1 MDTSTEGAVV
11 VGVTGP
17 GRETAALRFAA
28 DLATREGTE
37 VVLVHAYG
45 TALPPPPP
53 SVLMTYAEAAD
64 VAEWLVKEVREEL
77 EELTGGAVPVRT
89 AAVAG
94 TASHVLAGQSATA
107 RLVVV
112 QHRDPHW
119 LGRLFV
125 GSTVAGTAAHSRC
138 PVVSV
143 PMGWQPTDEPGE
155 VVVGVHEGAAPLE
168 AVLAGFEWAASTGAA
183 LRVIH
188 AWRLD
193 PAYDDIITARVAPE
207 WHAEQV
213 RALESAMRELRRAH
227 PSVPVAVEVRHQWPT
242 EVLVGESR
250 TASLVVVG
258 RHASHWRG
266 GAHLGSTA
274 RTVLREARSAV
285 MVVPVR
291 SPRDADA
298 GLGLDADDVS
308 PQS

>member
-1 MDTSTEGAVV
+1 MDTSTKGAVV

-28 DLATREGTE
+28 DVAAREGTE

-64 VAEWLVKEVREEL
+64 VAEWLVKEVREEI
-77 EELTGGAVPVRT
+77 EALTGGSVPVRAT
-89 AAVAG
+89 AIAG
-94 TASHVLAGQSATA
+94 TASHVLVEQSDSA
-107 RLVVV
+107 RMVVV

-125 GSTVAGTAAHSRC
+125 GSTIGGAAAHGRC

-155 VVVGVHEGAAPLE
+155 VVVGVHEGAAPRE

-213 RALESAMRELRRAH
+213 RSLESAIRELRATH

-258 RHASHWRG
+258 RHASHG
-266 GAHLGSTA
+266 HVGAHLGSTA
-274 RTVLREARSAV
+274 RTVLREARCAV
-285 MVVPVR
+285 MVVPVNA
-291 SPRDADA
+291 P
-298 GLGLDADDVS
+298 
-308 PQS
+308 

>member
-1 MDTSTEGAVV
+1 MDTSTKGAVV

-28 DLATREGTE
+28 DVAAREGTE

-64 VAEWLVKEVREEL
+64 VAEWLVKEVREEI
-77 EELTGGAVPVRT
+77 EALTGGSVPVRAT
-89 AAVAG
+89 AIAG
-94 TASHVLAGQSATA
+94 TASHVLVELSDSA
-107 RLVVV
+107 RMVVV

-125 GSTVAGTAAHSRC
+125 GSTIGGAAAHGRC

-155 VVVGVHEGAAPLE
+155 VVVGVHEGASP
-168 AVLAGFEWAASTGAA
+168 GAA

-213 RALESAMRELRRAH
+213 RSLESAIRELRATH

-258 RHASHWRG
+258 RHASHG
-266 GAHLGSTA
+266 HVGAHLGSTA

-285 MVVPVR
+285 MVVPVNA
-291 SPRDADA
+291 P
-298 GLGLDADDVS
+298 
-308 PQS
+308 